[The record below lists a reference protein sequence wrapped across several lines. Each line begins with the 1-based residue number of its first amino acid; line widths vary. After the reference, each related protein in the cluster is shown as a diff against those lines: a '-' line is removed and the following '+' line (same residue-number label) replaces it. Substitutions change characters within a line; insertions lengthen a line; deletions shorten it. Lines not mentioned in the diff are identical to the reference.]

1 MRTLTLAF
9 FALSASPAMALT
21 FSSGSKVT
29 CPPGATAIQCGGGVI
44 LGIEP
49 QLDDDIHPAFWR
61 WAAGELPGSASAT
74 SIYGAT
80 TEIQGVPVATALLRD
95 SSGTTTQVLFAG
107 VGDFDRDGVED
118 DLLFGIAELQRS
130 NTYLVGESFLDLNLD
145 GVADRTMAFAGTGL
159 TGQSLGSPTSWTL
172 TGGSWGWERSNL
184 VRVGGAVGFD
194 TFTLA
199 LAGARITELPY

>member
-9 FALSASPAMALT
+9 FALSASPAMAFSLT
-21 FSSGSKVT
+21 SANKVT
-29 CPPGATAIQCGGGVI
+29 CPPGVSIAQCSGGVI

-49 QLDDDIHPAFWR
+49 QLDEDIHPAFWR
-61 WAAGELPGSASAT
+61 WAAGELPGSASAA

-80 TEIQGVPVATALLRD
+80 TEIQGVPVSAALVRD
-95 SSGTTTQVLFAG
+95 AYGLTTQVLFAG

-118 DLLFGIAELQRS
+118 DLLFGLAELQRS

-145 GVADRTMAFAGTGL
+145 GAADRTMAFAGTGL

-172 TGGSWGWERSNL
+172 TSGSWGWERSNI
-184 VRVGGAVGFD
+184 VGVYGTVGFD
-194 TFTLA
+194 AFTAQLVA
-199 LAGARITELPY
+199 AKISVLPY